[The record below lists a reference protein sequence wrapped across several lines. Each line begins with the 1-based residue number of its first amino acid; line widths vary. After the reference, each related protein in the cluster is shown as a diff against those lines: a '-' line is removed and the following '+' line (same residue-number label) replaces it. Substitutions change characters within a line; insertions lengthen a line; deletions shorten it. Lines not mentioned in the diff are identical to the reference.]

1 VTEEHT
7 PRGGTVNGGQDP
19 RIGAHVVTFLV
30 VASVLVTSVVVT
42 SVVVVVSPPL
52 SGGVQI

>member
-1 VTEEHT
+1 MTEEHT

-19 RIGAHVVTFLV
+19 RIGAHVVTSLV

-42 SVVVVVSPPL
+42 SVVVVVSVKNL
-52 SGGVQI
+52 I